1 MTSPHADL
9 ATRHSPR
16 PMRIPTVCSL
26 ALPLVSL
33 APATPVEPVT
43 RPVPLAQVRL
53 LDGPFLDSLRAN
65 TAYLL
70 TLEPD
75 RLLHNF
81 RTNAGLEPKGQPY
94 GGWERDTIAG
104 HTLGHYLTAC
114 ALTFAQTGDDEFK
127 RRADCIVAELA
138 ACQQA
143 EGDGYVAGFTRKR
156 PGSEEVE
163 DGKVLFDELARGEIR
178 SAGFDLNG
186 CWVPFYN
193 WHKLLNGLVDAREL
207 CGNGQALAVATGLA
221 GFIDRVFAKL
231 DDAQVQ
237 QVLECEHGGI
247 NESLARLH
255 ALTGDPRHLALA
267 QRIYH
272 KRILDP
278 LAAGE
283 DRLQGNHAN
292 TQIPKVIGA
301 ACIHELTGGEKFAA
315 IARFFWQ
322 TVTDN
327 HSYVIGGNADREYFQ
342 APRTTSQH
350 LTEETCE
357 SCNTHNMLR
366 LTRHLHAWTGD
377 ARYLDYYERAHL
389 NHILAHQHP
398 KTGMLAYMVPM
409 RSGSRRAFSTPFDS
423 FWCCVGTGI
432 ENHAKHGDTIWWT
445 RGPDELAVNLYIPS
459 QVDWTAH
466 HTVVRMEGAM
476 PTGDTMT
483 LTVHPAAPARFT
495 LALRIPPWC
504 ADSFQA
510 TLAAGAGDAAQARAD
525 GYLRLTRTWQAGDRV
540 AVTLPM
546 TTRIEAT
553 PDDPDTIALLHGPN
567 VLAADLGPADGPQP
581 HLAPALVA
589 EDVLAA
595 ISRTDAPGL
604 AFSTHGIGRPAD
616 LALRPFWQLQDRRY
630 AVYFKRHT
638 PSGWEQHKELL
649 AREEARRR
657 ELDSRSVDAI
667 HLGEMQPERDHQLA
681 SHLSWPAD
689 YRGEKGRDA
698 RSGGFFEFTAR
709 VDPETPLELHCRYW
723 GEERNRRF
731 DILLDGTRLA
741 TEQLDTPAPGK
752 FVDRI
757 HPIPPELTRGKHNV
771 RIRFQPHQGHTA
783 GPVFGCRIVR
793 R

>member
-1 MTSPHADL
+1 
-9 ATRHSPR
+9 
-16 PMRIPTVCSL
+16 MRIPPVLSL

-33 APATPVEPVT
+33 ASATPVEPVT

-81 RTNAGLEPKGQPY
+81 RANAGLEPKGEVY

-127 RRADCIVAELA
+127 RRVDYIAAELA

-156 PGSEEVE
+156 PGSGEVE
-163 DGKVLFDELARGEIR
+163 DGKVLFEELARGEIR

-207 CGNGQALAVATGLA
+207 CGNDQALAVATGLA
-221 GFIDRVFAKL
+221 GFIDRVFARL

-267 QRIYH
+267 ERIYH
-272 KRILDP
+272 HRILDP

-301 ACIHELTGGEKFAA
+301 ACIHELTGGEKSAA

-322 TVTDN
+322 TVTGN

-342 APRTTSQH
+342 APRSISQH
-350 LTEETCE
+350 LTEQTCE
-357 SCNTHNMLR
+357 SCNTYNMLK
-366 LTRHLHAWTGD
+366 LTRHLHGWTGE
-377 ARYLDYYERAHL
+377 ARYFDYYERAHL

-398 KTGMLAYMVPM
+398 RTGMLAYMVPM
-409 RSGSRRAFSTPFDS
+409 RSGAARGFSSPFDS

-432 ENHAKHGDTIWWT
+432 ENHAKHGDSIWWT
-445 RGPDELAVNLYIPS
+445 RGPDQLVVNLYIPS
-459 QVDWTAH
+459 QVEWKERQTR
-466 HTVVRMEGAM
+466 VRM
-476 PTGDTMT
+476 TGDMPFAGTME
-483 LTVHPAAPARFT
+483 LQVEPAAPARFT
-495 LALRIPPWC
+495 LALRIPAWC
-504 ADSFQA
+504 ADSFR
-510 TLAAGAGDAAQARAD
+510 AAVQPKDDASEQSRAD
-525 GYLRLTRTWQAGDRV
+525 GYLRITRTWRPGDKV
-540 AVTLPM
+540 DLTLPM
-546 TTRIEAT
+546 QLRAEAT
-553 PDDPDTIALLHGPN
+553 PDDPDTIALLYGPS
-567 VLAADLGPADGPQP
+567 VLAADLGPADGPEP
-581 HLAPALVA
+581 KLSPALVA
-589 EDVLAA
+589 DDVLAGIQRA
-595 ISRTDAPGL
+595 DSPEP
-604 AFSTHGIGRPAD
+604 AFHTAGIGRPD
-616 LALRPFWQLQDRRY
+616 ELTLRPFYRLQDRRY

-638 PSGWEQHKELL
+638 PAQWEQQQDLA

-657 ELDSRSVDAI
+657 ELDARSVDVV
-667 HLGEMQPERDHQLA
+667 HLGEMQPERDHHLD
-681 SHLSWPAD
+681 SHLSWPVD

-698 RSGGFFEFTAR
+698 RSGGFFEFTAK
-709 VDPETPLELHCRYW
+709 VDPEKPLDLHCRYW

-731 DILLDGTRLA
+731 DILLDGTRLV

-752 FVDRI
+752 FVDRV
-757 HPIPPELTRGKHNV
+757 HPIPPELTRGKPSV
-771 RIRFQPHQGHTA
+771 RIRFQPHEGHTA